1 MMTILSRVHGR
12 VIGDLI
18 VDVYG
23 ILAVKPVTFTDIFIE
38 KKRRLCVL

>member
-1 MMTILSRVHGR
+1 MTILSRVHGR

-18 VDVYG
+18 VDVYA
-23 ILAVKPVTFTDIFIE
+23 IFAVKPATFTDIFIE